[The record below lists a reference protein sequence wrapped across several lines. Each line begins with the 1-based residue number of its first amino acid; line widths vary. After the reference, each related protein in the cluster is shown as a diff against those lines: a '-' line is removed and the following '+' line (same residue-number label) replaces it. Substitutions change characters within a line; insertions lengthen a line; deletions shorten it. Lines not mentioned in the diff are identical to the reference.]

1 MDDIRTVRTR
11 LGVTQMELAE
21 LLGLHQS
28 TISRLEGGS
37 LPVDARTKLAL
48 EALLVRDSRGDDET
62 PFEAGPT
69 APAKSAS
76 CGKSGSDAAQER
88 AA

>member
-1 MDDIRTVRTR
+1 MDDIRALRRR
-11 LGVTQMELAE
+11 LGVTQIELAD

-37 LPVDARTKLAL
+37 LPVDERTRLAL
-48 EALLVRDSRGDDET
+48 EALLAR
-62 PFEAGPT
+62 
-69 APAKSAS
+69 
-76 CGKSGSDAAQER
+76 AQETAR

>member
-1 MDDIRTVRTR
+1 MEDIRTIRR
-11 LGVTQMELAE
+11 SLEVTQVELAA

-28 TISRLEGGS
+28 TISRFENGD

-48 EALLVRDSRGDDET
+48 AALQMRAAS
-62 PFEAGPT
+62 
-69 APAKSAS
+69 APADQA
-76 CGKSGSDAAQER
+76 R